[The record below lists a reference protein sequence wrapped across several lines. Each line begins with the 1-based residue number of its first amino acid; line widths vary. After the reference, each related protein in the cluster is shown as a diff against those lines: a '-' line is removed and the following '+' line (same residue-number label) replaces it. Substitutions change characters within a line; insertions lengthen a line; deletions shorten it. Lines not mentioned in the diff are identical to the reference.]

1 MGIED
6 PDADVA
12 EQQRSTAPTEDRD
25 DPVVDPEGLP
35 SEADPADVAD
45 QRLVVPD
52 DDDYDR

>member
-6 PDADVA
+6 PDADVV
-12 EQQRSTAPTEDRD
+12 EQLQSTDGGDEPVD
-25 DPVVDPEGLP
+25 DVTDLP
-35 SEADPADVAD
+35 AEADPADVAE